1 MKHRSANA
9 DAAARAAAASKKAAN
24 QSTDVLFLPHF
35 PCTLEITFISI
46 WATRRKIVNMA
57 VITLALLPFLNNA
70 NFKGF

>member
-1 MKHRSANA
+1 MLTQPPEQQLLPRSCEAT
-9 DAAARAAAASKKAAN
+9 N

-46 WATRRKIVNMA
+46 WETRRKIVNTA
-57 VITLALLPFLNNA
+57 VITLALFPFLNNA